1 LDFTKWGLV
10 DEGNLHCLV
19 VALLSAPDDLEDGT
33 PFIDLCIISL
43 VESNLDSEF
52 DASGH
57 SSEESDSIDDSSE
70 VSSED
75 SDSSESKIL
84 HFFFSSSALSDLNR

>member
-1 LDFTKWGLV
+1 M

-43 VESNLDSEF
+43 VESNLDSEL

-57 SSEESDSIDDSSE
+57 SSEESDSIDDS
-70 VSSED
+70 VSDED

-84 HFFFSSSALSDLNR
+84 HFFYFHLPLV